1 MKRDSAALLGGESFE
16 VFSAK
21 LTQGAKEPSM
31 QDSHRL
37 SIGAKWAPMR
47 CTDTLKTRV
56 SPEMKLQAKV
66 IADRE
71 FLSEATW
78 LKRLVI
84 REIRARSDASDAESE
99 LLRSESIP
107 GPTRGAPGNNGAGKP
122 MLVRLT
128 AEDRLLLD
136 ARAEAR
142 GMRPTTYASV
152 LLRSHLRQLTPLPKD
167 ELLALKRSIAELGS
181 IGRNINQIAKAAN
194 EGGRMPDSVGAEF
207 RAMLKICVAL
217 RDNTKALLKANLA
230 SWAAGYTRGDQW

>member
-1 MKRDSAALLGGESFE
+1 M
-16 VFSAK
+16 K
-21 LTQGAKEPSM
+21 LTQGVKEPSM
-31 QDSHRL
+31 QDSQWL

-47 CTDTLKTRV
+47 CTDTMKTRV

-84 REIRARSDASDAESE
+84 REIRARSDASGAESE
-99 LLRSESIP
+99 LSRLESIP
-107 GPTRGAPGNNGAGKP
+107 GPTRPAPGKNGGGKP

-181 IGRNINQIAKAAN
+181 IGRNINQIARAAN
-194 EGGRMPDSVGAEF
+194 LGDRMPDSVGAEF

-217 RDNTKALLKANLA
+217 RDNTKALLNANPT
-230 SWAAGYTRGDQW
+230 SWAAGHARDDQ